1 MTRLWS
7 ILIGYV
13 LGNLLGA
20 MLIGRFIFHQD
31 PTKVGSGNPGT
42 ANVGAVFGKKWGII
56 TCLGDF
62 LKTAVA
68 LLIVASLFPGRVN
81 LAYTALGLILGHCFP
96 ILNKFQGGKGV
107 AVAGLFALIYDFP
120 AGVTTLL
127 IALILVIIMKNLTVP
142 PLVFI
147 FLFSCYELTKIR
159 EVGIIL
165 LVIALIMTFKFRH
178 DLHDFFVGKGKEVD
192 VLYTIKKK
200 LGIKVQ

>member
-1 MTRLWS
+1 MARLWS

-20 MLIGRFIFHQD
+20 MLLGRFVFHQD

-68 LLIVASLFPGRVN
+68 LLLVANFFPGRVN
-81 LAYTALGLILGHCFP
+81 LAYAGLGLILGHCFP
-96 ILNKFQGGKGV
+96 VLNKFKGGKGV

-120 AGVTTLL
+120 AGIVTLL
-127 IALILVIIMKNLTVP
+127 IALVLMIIMKNLTVP
-142 PLVFI
+142 PLIFI
-147 FLFSCYELTKIR
+147 FLFACYEMTKIS

-165 LVIALIMTFKFRH
+165 LVIGLIMVFKFRH
-178 DLHDFFVGKGKEVD
+178 DLRDFFAGKGKKVD
-192 VLYTIKKK
+192 VLYSIKKK